1 MKTCGKPYH
10 GTLGIV
16 VNCSEE
22 TPCRDCLLIEVGRLE
37 YMVQSLQGE
46 IGCLRSAPVAV
57 EVPELTLAEAKERAR
72 GTMHPGV
79 AFGWGYDLAVSSIR
93 TIPSDRILKEGEIH
107 GTPEDLAAIAEGAGW
122 EWIRSHIGGKIL
134 VDYMADALRS
144 QRTENECSNH
154 HVPN

>member
-46 IGCLRSAPVAV
+46 QAARSAPVAV
-57 EVPELTLAEAKERAR
+57 DVPEPTDADWTMIKDQAESAGLEYPDGFYDGMAYARRKFGCAENSAMAGARAICSTKA
-72 GTMHPGV
+72 TMAPMTSTKL
-79 AFGWGYDLAVSSIR
+79 FFS
-93 TIPSDRILKEGEIH
+93 
-107 GTPEDLAAIAEGAGW
+107 AIG
-122 EWIRSHIGGKIL
+122 
-134 VDYMADALRS
+134 
-144 QRTENECSNH
+144 
-154 HVPN
+154 